1 MKKFRLFLIVIA
13 VTLGICSC
21 VEKVNA
27 TIPNIPAPS
36 NYSIT
41 RVHWDPIWDMNIY
54 RVTTPRGT
62 FEVIWESSK
71 GGLCILK

>member
-1 MKKFRLFLIVIA
+1 MKKFRLYLIMIA

-36 NYSIT
+36 KYSIT
-41 RVHWDPIWDMNIY
+41 RVYWDPIRDMNIY
-54 RVTTPRGT
+54 KITTPTGT
-62 FEVIWESSK
+62 FDVLWESSK
-71 GGLCILK
+71 GGLCVLK